1 VSVAAFNLPRM
12 EATFASSVI
21 GLVKDSLGLKLDTPF
36 KLLTSLICCLTLFG
50 SQRTP
55 LQSTGSA
62 LSWLG
67 WHNGARWVEPARQW
81 LTGPSH
87 IQFASSVFV
96 FLAATGVGFAT
107 FGTRAPF
114 FAWLGIC
121 GLIEIGANVAAW
133 WWPIAAFLTTSLVGR
148 IQDRKYD
155 RYRWDHCALTFLALA
170 AACLHLPAT
179 VIAVIIGENQRTVP
193 PTVRVEL
200 SYEGRRE
207 LDERLTALGF
217 PLVGPRPHSGRRAHP
232 MPLTMPKRWLTASDG
247 AA

>member
-1 VSVAAFNLPRM
+1 VSDAAFNLARM
-12 EATFASSVI
+12 EATFASSLV

-36 KLLTSLICCLTLFG
+36 KLLASLICCLTFFG
-50 SQRTP
+50 GQRTP
-55 LQSTGSA
+55 LQSTGWA

-87 IQFASSVFV
+87 IQCASSVFV
-96 FLAATGVGFAT
+96 LLAAIGVGFAT

-121 GLIEIGANVAAW
+121 GLIEIGATVAAW
-133 WWPIAAFLTTSLVGR
+133 GWPIAAFLATSVIGR
-148 IQDRKYD
+148 IQDRKSD
-155 RYRWDHCALTFLALA
+155 RYRWDHSAMTFLALA

-179 VIAVIIGENQRTVP
+179 VIAVIIGEKQRAVP

-200 SYEGRRE
+200 SYEGRRD
-207 LDERLTALGF
+207 LDKRLAAMGF
-217 PLVGPRPHSGRRAHP
+217 PSVGPRPHSGRRAHP
-232 MPLTMPKRWLTASDG
+232 MPLTMPERRLTASDG